1 MIETTEILLNYALY
15 HEWVSN
21 ETLIV
26 VQKSKLITE
35 EISPYLNRELDIHNY
50 WLSVTQEIKHI
61 KRIPSKS
68 LQEIIA
74 AYTQYHESWKNF
86 ISLLQKQ
93 DFTRMVKITNEA
105 GLIKT
110 HTLIDLIL
118 ESFRLIEAEQRLIA
132 QQLENNYRKKLK
144 LGFLDYRQRINS
156 L

>member
-1 MIETTEILLNYALY
+1 MIETTEILLNYAMY

-21 ETLIV
+21 EILLV
-26 VQKSKLITE
+26 VQKSRLIND
-35 EISPYLNRELDIHNY
+35 EISPYLNHELDVHNY
-50 WLSVTQEIKHI
+50 WLSVTQEIKYI
-61 KRIPSKS
+61 KRTPSKS

-74 AYTQYHESWKNF
+74 AYNHYHENWKSN
-86 ISLLQKQ
+86 ISSLKRQ

-118 ESFRLIEAEQRLIA
+118 ESFRLIETEQRLIT
-132 QQLENNYRKKLK
+132 QLLDNNYRKKLK
-144 LGFLDYRQRINS
+144 LGFLDYRQRING